1 MKTVIL
7 AMMLVG
13 SLLVVAPTAAADHCS
28 AFPHIAEMVCRASHV
43 VTDLEQA
50 ADNIICD
57 LTCP

>member
-28 AFPHIAEMVCRASHV
+28 EYPYIVEAVCRASHV
-43 VTDLEQA
+43 IADIESA